1 VTLSA
6 EQIVELSKRFT
17 LYDWSAQSKVA
28 PLAVDHAEGV
38 YFFTIDGTR
47 YLDFNSQLMGVNI
60 GHGDKRVV
68 DAIAKQGEKLP
79 YITPFAAYETR
90 ALLGQKLASLWPG
103 DLEKTFFTLGGAEAN
118 ENAIRMAKAFTG
130 RSKVMVRYRAYH
142 GATYLTSN
150 LTGDPRR
157 WANEQPPVPGIVRVF
172 DPYHGPDR
180 AQETADEALDRL
192 EEQIMLEGPGT
203 IAAFILE
210 TVTGTNGVLIP
221 PEGYL
226 QGVRELCTRY
236 GIVMIAD
243 EIMCGF
249 GRTGEW
255 FAVNHWDVVPDLLTA
270 AKGLTS
276 SYLPLGAVAI
286 SPAIAHHFDENVF
299 YGGLTY
305 NSHPLSCA
313 AALAAIDVL
322 EQDDLI
328 GNAKR
333 LEPVMRRHHEEL
345 AANHPSVGLHRNI
358 GLFGIL
364 ELVKDR
370 ESMEAMSPYNVTN
383 DTMVA
388 VNRALLERGLFT
400 MVRWNQIMTNPP
412 LCITEEQLQEGFEI
426 IDEALVVADEATRSR
441 VRRPSAPPT
450 QRAR

>member
-6 EQIVELSKRFT
+6 EQIVELSKRYT

-38 YFFTIDGTR
+38 YFFTVDGTR

-103 DLEKTFFTLGGAEAN
+103 NLEKTFFTLGGAEAN

-157 WANEQPPVPGIVRVF
+157 WANEQPPVPGVVRVF

-180 AQETADEALDRL
+180 PQETADEALDRL
-192 EEQIMLEGPGT
+192 EEQIVLEGPGT

-221 PEGYL
+221 PDGYL
-226 QGVRELCTRY
+226 RGVRELCTRY

-255 FAVNHWDVVPDLLTA
+255 FAVNHWGVVPDLLTA

-286 SPAIAHHFDENVF
+286 SPAIAEHFDENVF

-333 LEPVMRRHHEEL
+333 LAPVMRRHHEEL
-345 AANHPSVGLHRNI
+345 AAKHPSVGLHRNI

-388 VNRALLERGLFT
+388 VNRALLEHGLFT

-426 IDEALVVADEATRSR
+426 IDEALAVADEATR
-441 VRRPSAPPT
+441 
-450 QRAR
+450 

>member
-6 EQIVELSKRFT
+6 DQIVELCKRYT
-17 LYDWSAQSKVA
+17 LYDWSAQAKLA
-28 PLAVDHAEGV
+28 PLSVDHAEGV
-38 YFFTIDGTR
+38 YFFATDGTR
-47 YLDFNSQLMGVNI
+47 YLDFNSQLMGLNI
-60 GHGDKRVV
+60 GHGDKRVI

-90 ALLGQKLASLWPG
+90 ALLGQKLATLWPG

-142 GATYLTSN
+142 GATYLTAN

-180 AQETADEALDRL
+180 PQETAEEALDRL
-192 EEQIMLEGPGT
+192 EEQIVLEGPST

-236 GIVMIAD
+236 GIVLITD
-243 EIMCGF
+243 EVMCGF

-286 SPAIAHHFDENVF
+286 SPAIASHFDENVF
-299 YGGLTY
+299 FGGLTY

-322 EQDDLI
+322 EQDDLV

-333 LEPVMRRHHEEL
+333 LEPVMRKHHEEL
-345 AANHPSVGLHRNI
+345 AAKHPSVGLHRNI

-364 ELVKDR
+364 ELVRNR
-370 ESMEAMSPYNVTN
+370 ETMEPMSPYNVTN
-383 DTMVA
+383 ETMIA
-388 VNRALLERGLFT
+388 VNRALMERGLFT
-400 MVRWNQIMTNPP
+400 MVRWNGIMTNPP
-412 LCITEEQLQEGFEI
+412 LCIMEEQLQEGFEI
-426 IDEALVVADEATRSR
+426 IDAALAVADAATS
-441 VRRPSAPPT
+441 
-450 QRAR
+450 